1 MEESRILEEVQ
12 DNIEKFSEYA
22 LERMLSLAKK
32 ELEERQNFYARMVNS
47 VKDMI
52 ERGEEEYLYKNQPYC
67 KDKSE
72 LNISTR
78 VCPNKINEI
87 LKIFKEN
94 DMLDYKG
101 TIWLLNYDITYKD
114 LKDATIQTIHFKIKK
129 SSKTPLKI

>member
-12 DNIEKFSEYA
+12 DNMENFSEYA

-32 ELEERQNFYARMVNS
+32 ELEKRQNFYARMVNS
-47 VKDMI
+47 VEDMI
-52 ERGEEEYLYKNQPYC
+52 ERGKEEYLYKNQPYC

-78 VCPNKINEI
+78 VCPNEVNKI

-94 DMLDYKG
+94 DMVDYKG
-101 TIWLLNYDITYKD
+101 TIWLLSYEITYKN
-114 LKDATIQTIHFKIKK
+114 LKDTTIQTIHFKIKK